1 MMRLI
6 VMKDLWLDTLNFT
19 ITNGKLLIFLDV
31 LANIMYFQLLNKL
44 QCKREWN
51 FDIQS
56 LTNNPSKLMV
66 CDLPFLLLHK
76 VIDSCNVVF
85 KFHCYVMSRDTW
97 CKNPCKNCV
106 LRKGSAIF
114 DFCGGRNVLRI
125 VLCISIKCW
134 TYWQIQ
140 AYIFLAQFS
149 LTKVMF
155 WHLLSCEKYSISRAN
170 IEQNT

>member
-19 ITNGKLLIFLDV
+19 ISNGKLLVFLDV

-44 QCKREWN
+44 PCKREWN

-76 VIDSCNVVF
+76 VIDFCNVVLSF
-85 KFHCYVMSRDTW
+85 TVM
-97 CKNPCKNCV
+97 
-106 LRKGSAIF
+106 
-114 DFCGGRNVLRI
+114 
-125 VLCISIKCW
+125 
-134 TYWQIQ
+134 
-140 AYIFLAQFS
+140 
-149 LTKVMF
+149 
-155 WHLLSCEKYSISRAN
+155 
-170 IEQNT
+170 